1 MKTIIMTQTFS
12 HALGPALF
20 SGKRNSAWGL
30 VLRRAKLYLLK
41 PFTPCLRQG
50 AAPFLSFV
58 LGASLLASPALGA
71 GVTVRLA
78 AESDSGEGGRWTRSV
93 AEEWARETGNKLE
106 YISRP
111 NDGSAALQQYQ
122 QYWAARS
129 PDIDVYLVDVI
140 WQGIAA
146 PHAVDLKNYYKE
158 DEIAAYFPRIIQ
170 NNTVNGK
177 LVSIPVYT
185 DAGLLFYRTDLL
197 EKYGYDAPPT
207 TWEELAAMARKI
219 QEGERAAG
227 NKDFHGFVFQG
238 KASESVTCNALEWI
252 YSYGG
257 GTIVEP
263 DKNVTINNP
272 KAIKALDAARSWV
285 GTISPV
291 GVTTYGEEEARNVW
305 QAGNACFM
313 RNWPY
318 AYALGADPKSAVSG
332 KFDVTVL
339 PKGGADGHHVACL
352 GGWQLMLSEYSKVP
366 DAAADLI
373 RYLSSAELQKKRT
386 ILWSV
391 LPTRPALY
399 SDPDVL
405 AKYPW
410 FEIMPDVFNNAVP
423 RPSTVTGADYN
434 QLSTAFFQNV
444 NKVLTGTESAQ
455 EAVVQVEKVGKR
467 IAH

>member
-1 MKTIIMTQTFS
+1 MKPFV
-12 HALGPALF
+12 F
-20 SGKRNSAWGL
+20 
-30 VLRRAKLYLLK
+30 LLK
-41 PFTPCLRQG
+41 TGVVRI
-50 AAPFLSFV
+50 
-58 LGASLLASPALGA
+58 LGFALLANLFGSPSFGA
-71 GVTVRLA
+71 GVTVRLL
-78 AESDSGEGGRWTRSV
+78 AESDGSEGGRWTRSV
-93 AEEWARETGNKLE
+93 AEEWAKKNGHKLE

-111 NDGSAALQQYQ
+111 NDISTALQQYQ
-122 QYWAARS
+122 QYWAAKS
-129 PDIDVYLVDVI
+129 PDVDVYLVDVI

-146 PHAVDLKNYYKE
+146 PHAVDLKKYYKE

-170 NNTVNGK
+170 NNTVGGR
-177 LVSIPVYT
+177 LISIPVYT

-197 EKYGYDAPPT
+197 KKYGYAAPPK
-207 TWEELAAMARKI
+207 TWEELETIARKI
-219 QEGERAAG
+219 QDGERSAG

-238 KASESVTCNALEWI
+238 RASESVTTNALEWI

-257 GTIVEP
+257 GTIVGP
-263 DKNVTINNP
+263 DKKVTINNP
-272 KAIKALDAARSWV
+272 NAIKALDTARSWV
-285 GTISPV
+285 GTISPG

-305 QAGNACFM
+305 QAGNAAFM

-339 PKGGADGHHVACL
+339 PKGGDDGKHVACL
-352 GGWQLMLSEYSKVP
+352 GGWQLMLSAYSKAP
-366 DAAADLI
+366 DAGADLI
-373 RYLSSAELQKKRT
+373 RYLSSEELQKKRT

-399 SDPDVL
+399 SDPEVL

-410 FEIMPDVFNNAVP
+410 FKIMLDVLNNAVA

-444 NKVLTGTESAQ
+444 NKVLNGGESPQ
-455 EAVVQVEKVGKR
+455 EAVSQVEKVANR
-467 IAH
+467 IVH

>member
-1 MKTIIMTQTFS
+1 MLGLIILVFF
-12 HALGPALF
+12 LVPPAI
-20 SGKRNSAWGL
+20 GI
-30 VLRRAKLYLLK
+30 
-41 PFTPCLRQG
+41 
-50 AAPFLSFV
+50 
-58 LGASLLASPALGA
+58 

-78 AESDSGEGGRWTRSV
+78 AESEGSEGGRWTRSV
-93 AEEWARETGNKLE
+93 SEEWARQTGNKLE

-111 NDGSAALQQYQ
+111 NDASEALQQYQ
-122 QYWAARS
+122 QYWVAKS
-129 PDIDVYLVDVI
+129 PDVDVYLIDVI
-140 WQGIAA
+140 WQGIVA
-146 PHAVDLKNYYKE
+146 PHAVDLKKYYKE

-170 NNTVNGK
+170 NDTLARK
-177 LVSIPVYT
+177 IVSIPLFT

-197 EKYGYDAPPT
+197 EKYGYNGPPE
-207 TWEELAAMARKI
+207 TWEELATMAKKI

-227 NKDFHGFVFQG
+227 QSDFHGFVFQG
-238 KASESVTCNALEWI
+238 KASESVTCNALEWV

-263 DKNVTINNP
+263 DKKVTINNP
-272 KAIKALDAARSWV
+272 KAIKALDAARVWV
-285 GTISPV
+285 GTISPA
-291 GVTTYGEEEARNVW
+291 GVTTYGEEEARNIW
-305 QAGNACFM
+305 QAGNAAFM

-318 AYALGADPKSAVSG
+318 AYALSADPKSAVSG

-339 PKGGADGHHVACL
+339 PKGGNSGYHVACL
-352 GGWQLMLSEYSKVP
+352 GGWQLMLSVYSKEP

-386 ILWSV
+386 MKWSV
-391 LPTRPALY
+391 LPTRPELY

-410 FEIMPDVFNNAVP
+410 FKIMVEVFNNAVP

-444 NKVLTGTESAQ
+444 NKVLTGGEPAQ
-455 EAVVQVEKVGKR
+455 EAVSQVEKVAKR
-467 IAH
+467 IVRESSPR